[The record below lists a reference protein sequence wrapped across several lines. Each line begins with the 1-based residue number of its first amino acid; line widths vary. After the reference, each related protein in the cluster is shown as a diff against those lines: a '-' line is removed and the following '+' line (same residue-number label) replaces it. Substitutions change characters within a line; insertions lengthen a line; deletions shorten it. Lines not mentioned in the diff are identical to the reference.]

1 MNTNLNTEARSGRG
15 KNSARALRRG
25 GRLPAVVYGSPDA
38 DSDAKPIA
46 ISVDPVEVTKI
57 LRSDSGVNTII
68 GLSVDGGASSQVLIK
83 DYQVG
88 PLSRSLLHVDFYRV
102 AMDEVLTV
110 TVPIVLTGEAE
121 GVKVQGGLIDFVQRE
136 VAISCLPSDIPEH
149 LTIDVT
155 SLTIGQGVRLRDLL
169 EGVSWTAAS
178 DLDTLLV
185 HVIASKLEEE
195 LAEETEE
202 TEEEVG
208 DAAVAPEGDADPA
221 ADKGGKSGD

>member
-1 MNTNLNTEARSGRG
+1 MNTNLNTEARPGRG
-15 KNSARALRRG
+15 KNNARALRRS
-25 GRLPAVVYGSPDA
+25 GRLPAVVYGSHGA
-38 DSDAKPIA
+38 DSDAKAIA
-46 ISVDPVEVTKI
+46 ISVDPAEVTKI

-68 GLSVDGGASSQVLIK
+68 GLSVDGADSHQVLIK

-88 PLSRSLLHVDFYRV
+88 PLSRALLHVDFYRV

-110 TVPIVLTGEAE
+110 TVPVVLTGEAE

-136 VAISCLPSDIPEH
+136 VAISCLPSEIPEH
-149 LTIDVT
+149 LTIDV
-155 SLTIGQGVRLRDLL
+155 SPLTIGQGVRLGDLM

-178 DLDTLLV
+178 DTDTLLV

-195 LAEETEE
+195 VSETEAEE
-202 TEEEVG
+202 G
-208 DAAVAPEGDADPA
+208 DAAAAPDGDADPA